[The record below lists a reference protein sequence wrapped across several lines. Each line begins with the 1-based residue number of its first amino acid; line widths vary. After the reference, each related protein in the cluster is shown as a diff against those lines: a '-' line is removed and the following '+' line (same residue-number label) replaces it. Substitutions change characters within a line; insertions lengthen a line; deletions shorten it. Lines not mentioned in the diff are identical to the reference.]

1 MHYDGTMM
9 VDYEDKINKLETEVA
24 AMREKV
30 SFFTVIYGKFDS
42 TLDKME
48 KQIEDRRQDT
58 NEDLRDVYKKIE
70 DVENSLMQEIKALR
84 EDMRRQ
90 HEVENKKIDELNRWR
105 WIVMGGAAVIGWI
118 VSKMFK

>member
-1 MHYDGTMM
+1 M
-9 VDYEDKINKLETEVA
+9 VDFEDKINKLETEVA

-70 DVENSLMQEIKALR
+70 DVETSVMQEIKALR

-90 HEVENKKIDELNRWR
+90 HEIENRKIDELNRWR
-105 WIVMGGAAVIGWI
+105 WIVMGGAAVIGWVI
-118 VSKMFK
+118 SRMFK

>member
-1 MHYDGTMM
+1 MIDL
-9 VDYEDKINKLETEVA
+9 ENKINDLEKEVA
-24 AMREKV
+24 AMREKI
-30 SFFTVIYGKFDS
+30 SFFSVIYGKFDS

-70 DVENSLMQEIKALR
+70 SVEESLMQEIKALR
-84 EDMRRQ
+84 DDMKRQ

-118 VSKMFK
+118 VSRMFK